1 MKRFAYVMFLVVIAP
16 FLLAGCGLL
25 PLSAAEKSYVEDCE
39 KVQLNLEKYMKI
51 QDEFYNAEYDDPR
64 FGWQTWPESYAV
76 TNAGEESRV
85 SASRSV
91 KSNFP
96 WIYAIARDNLQ
107 SKTKKEFLAQDISS
121 WSGGKLEQELL
132 EGFYQLLA
140 AGSSFNVTI
149 DTLKRIDSDFYSLEF
164 NNVFGTFA
172 PSERFKNCDDALG
185 LKEEESFESLASDYS
200 FYGSTGVDLRS
211 VLDVSI
217 GLWGCETFGAGY
229 VDYGKG
235 WTNCASADFEDT
247 YVYTPSTELT
257 EEEKEILAEREADAE
272 REALNPSGSSGY
284 SNVTPL
290 QLCGSL
296 GAVVQTENYGQLT
309 CKYVFINRVRALAW
323 MR

>member
-1 MKRFAYVMFLVVIAP
+1 MKRVFTIGLATL

-25 PLSAAEKSYVEDCE
+25 PLSAAEKSYVEGCK
-39 KVQLNLEKYMKI
+39 KVQINLDKYMKL
-51 QDEFYNAEYDDPR
+51 QDEFYNAEYNDSRYD
-64 FGWQTWPESYAV
+64 WQFWSDSYAI
-76 TNAGEESRV
+76 TNAGEQSRV

-91 KSNFP
+91 KSMFP
-96 WIYAIARDNLQ
+96 WIYAIAQENLQ
-107 SKTKKEFLAQDISS
+107 SKSKKEFLAEDIST
-121 WSGGKLEQELL
+121 WAGGKTEEELF

-140 AGSSFNVTI
+140 AGSSFKVTI
-149 DTLKRIDSDFYSLEF
+149 ETLKKVDSDFYELEF

-185 LKEEESFESLASDYS
+185 LKDEETFDSLASDYGL
-200 FYGSTGVDLRS
+200 YGSTGVDLRS

-217 GLWGCETFGAGY
+217 GIWGCETFGAGY

-235 WTNCASADFEDT
+235 WANCANADFEDT

-257 EEEKEILAEREADAE
+257 EEEKAILAERQADAE
-272 REALNPSGSSGY
+272 RESQGSSGSTGY

>member
-1 MKRFAYVMFLVVIAP
+1 MKKASLIVVFVMFL
-16 FLLAGCGLL
+16 LTGCSLL
-25 PLSAAEKSYVEDCE
+25 PLSAAEKSYVEDCK
-39 KVQLNLEKYMKI
+39 KVQLNLDKYMKI
-51 QDEFYNAEYDDPR
+51 QDQFYNAEYDDPR

-76 TNAGEESRV
+76 TNAGEESRI

-96 WIYAIARDNLQ
+96 WIYSIVRDNLQ
-107 SKTKKEFLAQDISS
+107 SKSKKEFLAQDISS
-121 WSGGKLEQELL
+121 WSGGKLEEELL
-132 EGFYQLLA
+132 QGFYQLLA
-140 AGSSFNVTI
+140 TGSSFNVTI
-149 DTLKRIDSDFYSLEF
+149 DSLKRVDSDFYDLEF

-172 PSERFKNCDDALG
+172 PSERFKNCDEALG
-185 LKEEESFESLASDYS
+185 LKDEESFDSLASDYS

-217 GLWGCETFGAGY
+217 ALWGCETFGAGY

-235 WTNCASADFEDT
+235 WTNCANSDFEHT
-247 YVYTPSTELT
+247 FSSTPSSELT
-257 EEEKEILAEREADAE
+257 EEEKQILAERERDSQDS
-272 REALNPSGSSGY
+272 SGSTVY
-284 SNVTPL
+284 SDVTPL

-309 CKYVFINRVRALAW
+309 CKYVLINRIRTLVW

>member
-1 MKRFAYVMFLVVIAP
+1 MKKVSLLVVFVMFL
-16 FLLAGCGLL
+16 LTGCRLL
-25 PLSAAEKSYVEDCE
+25 PLSAAEKSYVEDCK
-39 KVQLNLEKYMKI
+39 KVQLNLDKYMKI
-51 QDEFYNAEYDDPR
+51 QDQFYNAEYDDPR

-76 TNAGEESRV
+76 TNAGEESRI

-96 WIYAIARDNLQ
+96 WIYSIVRDNLQ
-107 SKTKKEFLAQDISS
+107 SKSKKEFLAQDISS
-121 WSGGKLEQELL
+121 WSGGKLEEELL
-132 EGFYQLLA
+132 QGFYQLLA
-140 AGSSFNVTI
+140 TGSSFNVTI
-149 DTLKRIDSDFYSLEF
+149 DTLKRVDSDFYDLEF

-172 PSERFKNCDDALG
+172 PSERFKNCDEALG
-185 LKEEESFESLASDYS
+185 LKDEESFDSLASDYS

-217 GLWGCETFGAGY
+217 ALWGCETFGAGY

-235 WTNCASADFEDT
+235 WTNCANSDFEPT
-247 YVYTPSTELT
+247 FSTTPSTELS
-257 EEEKEILAEREADAE
+257 EEEKQILAERERD
-272 REALNPSGSSGY
+272 SQDSSSSTVY
-284 SNVTPL
+284 SDVTPL

-309 CKYVFINRVRALAW
+309 CKYVLINRLRTLVW